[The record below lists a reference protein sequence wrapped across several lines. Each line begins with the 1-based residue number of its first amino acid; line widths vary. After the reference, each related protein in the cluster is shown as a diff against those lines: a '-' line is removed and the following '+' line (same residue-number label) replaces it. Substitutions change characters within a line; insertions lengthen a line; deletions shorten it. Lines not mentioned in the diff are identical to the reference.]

1 MFACQPWPG
10 DIVIPAIDQIE
21 RGTEGL
27 DIFGVEFV
35 ELVDE
40 FEDLAELWRQC
51 GGFGVADF
59 EPGEHRQFAN
69 FCDREGRHRWGPQ
82 RLAAA
87 LGAAFLATT
96 AAFLATLAPLD
107 LTFSVLNS
115 KGFVLTVLRTTPVRM
130 HWVQTRMVL
139 LAPEGSVQWT
149 RWRLGTNWRR
159 VMPVILVPTPPKYF
173 ALPRV
178 SIRLP
183 VWTDLPQT
191 SQCRAIFLIS
201 KQKHERMYV
210 EPKEPKSISLPG
222 FVATAKRPIERR
234 QRTDF
239 SPMTLLFFSFRRSEP
254 DRASSCPRRGPDGIF
269 GLLSKIR
276 FAKAGFAKA
285 LRGAVVG
292 RRPNR
297 GRFALTALVTGLVV
311 TGPGC
316 NMLDMR
322 SKSGGN
328 PEMTSSREVEEV
340 FRKLREAQNQNSVLL
355 QVVGDSTPLRVLPLP
370 PENRTVFVS
379 ELLEQTGIREKF
391 GTIEA
396 TVYRADRKIPGGV
409 PMEVRFNND
418 GTVQP
423 QYDYHLQPGDRI
435 RVAKAESKFSTFL
448 DRFFPA
454 D

>member
-1 MFACQPWPG
+1 MG
-10 DIVIPAIDQIE
+10 
-21 RGTEGL
+21 
-27 DIFGVEFV
+27 
-35 ELVDE
+35 
-40 FEDLAELWRQC
+40 
-51 GGFGVADF
+51 
-59 EPGEHRQFAN
+59 
-69 FCDREGRHRWGPQ
+69 
-82 RLAAA
+82 
-87 LGAAFLATT
+87 
-96 AAFLATLAPLD
+96 AAFLATLAPFD
-107 LTFSVLNS
+107 FTFSVLNS
-115 KGFVLTVLRTTPVRM
+115 NGFVLTVLRTTPERM
-130 HWVQTRMVL
+130 HWTQTRMVL

-159 VMPVILVPTPPKYF
+159 VIPVIFVPTPPKYF

-210 EPKEPKSISLPG
+210 GPKEPKSISLPG
-222 FVATAKRPIERR
+222 FIATAKRPTERR

-239 SPMTLLFFSFRRSEP
+239 SPMTHLFFSFRRSEA
-254 DRASSCPRRGPDGIF
+254 DRASFCPGREPAGVF
-269 GLLSKIR
+269 GRFAEGRFAKTRFDKIR
-276 FAKAGFAKA
+276 FAKVMGWP
-285 LRGAVVG
+285 GVG
-292 RRPNR
+292 RTPNR
-297 GRFALTALVTGLVV
+297 SLFTLTALATALVV
-311 TGPGC
+311 TGTGC

-355 QVVGDSTPLRVLPLP
+355 QVVGDTTPLRVLPLP
-370 PENRTVFVS
+370 PDNRTVFVS

-391 GTIEA
+391 GMLEA
-396 TVYRADRKIPGGV
+396 TVYRADRKVPGGV

-435 RVAKAESKFSTFL
+435 RVAKAESKFNTFL